1 MSNYRY
7 DFIKKNPG
15 KKRFGHKGMWYRC
28 ASCGKWCGRPGNDR
42 VTIPDDQKMEVDH
55 IRPWSQGGTDEVWN
69 LQALCKPCN
78 RSKSADMSI
87 SDGFKNFGN
96 TILHP
101 VDSLI
106 KAPVRKALR
115 QNKVLKKTGLTSR
128 K

>member
-7 DFIKKNPG
+7 DFIKKYPG
-15 KKRFGHKGMWYRC
+15 KKRSGRKGLWYRC
-28 ASCGKWCGRPGNDR
+28 ANCGGWCGRPGNDK
-42 VTIPDDQKMEVDH
+42 VNIPDDQKMEVDH
-55 IRPWSQGGTDEVWN
+55 IRPWSRGGTDEVWN

-78 RSKSADMSI
+78 RAKSNSMDF
-87 SDGFKNFGN
+87 SDSMKSLGN
-96 TILHP
+96 TLLHP

-106 KAPVRKALR
+106 KTPVRKALR